1 MAATHPQLVYRSQ
14 SRIATRYAEIILL
27 TSSADGRVF
36 RFDEMEYRLVSLFDG
51 TRSLAAA
58 VEAAHEQGLTV
69 DHPRAQPKEAQAKEC
84 AANGTRRRRL
94 LQRGR

>member
-69 DHPRAQPKEAQAKEC
+69 DRPRAQ
-84 AANGTRRRRL
+84 RL
-94 LQRGR
+94 LAELDRAACRASI